1 MQKKFISGKPYV
13 IPARP
18 EVLIR
23 VIKLLQATEIDVD
36 VVVAQLQ
43 KDVSLY
49 SAVLATAN
57 TPLFSSGVK
66 VTSLKQAVMRLGL
79 SKMLTIFRIIA
90 LKTALSKAGR
100 LERFWDAATEIAQLT
115 VKISKMVSKESVED
129 AYSLGMMHNCG
140 IPLMMEAI
148 GEYRGFLINCDA
160 KEIQPLLFREKELF
174 GFHHFQVSTE
184 IARRW
189 LMPDNVIQAIRL
201 QGSPI
206 DAVGLQN
213 SDNESSKL
221 IFCSLLLAK
230 DISASYRHYW
240 RIENQQQSVSSLR
253 PVLDFVG
260 LSETDYL
267 DIRESTL
274 QEMEAK

>member
-1 MQKKFISGKPYV
+1 MQKKFLSGKPYI

-18 EVLIR
+18 EVLTS
-23 VIKLLQATEIDVD
+23 VINLLQATEIDVD
-36 VVVAQLQ
+36 AVVTQLH

-57 TPLFSSGVK
+57 TPLFSSGAK
-66 VTSLKQAVMRLGL
+66 VTALKQAVMRLGF
-79 SKMLTIFRIIA
+79 SKMLTILRIIA

-100 LERFWDAATEIAQLT
+100 LERFWDAATETAQLT
-115 VKISKMVSKESVED
+115 VKISKIVSKESVED

-148 GEYRGFLINCDA
+148 AQYRGFLMNCDA
-160 KEIQPLLFREKELF
+160 KDIQPLLLREKELF

-189 LMPDNVIQAIRL
+189 LMPENVIQAIRL

-206 DAVGLQN
+206 DAAGLGN
-213 SDNESSKL
+213 SDNESVKF

-230 DISASYRHYW
+230 DISSSYRHYW
-240 RIENQQQSVSSLR
+240 RIENQQQNVSNLR

-267 DIRESTL
+267 DIRESAL
-274 QEMEAK
+274 QDMEIS

>member
-1 MQKKFISGKPYV
+1 MQKKFLSGKPYV

-23 VIKLLQATEIDVD
+23 VIHLLKGTEIDVD

-57 TPLFSSGVK
+57 TPVFSSGGK
-66 VTSLKQAVMRLGL
+66 VTSLKQAVMRLGFN
-79 SKMLTIFRIIA
+79 KMLTILRIIA
-90 LKTALSKAGR
+90 LKSALSKAGR
-100 LERFWDAATEIAQLT
+100 LERFWDAATEIAQLS
-115 VKISKMVSKESVED
+115 VKITKIVSKESIED

-140 IPLMMEAI
+140 IALMMEAI
-148 GEYRGFLINCDA
+148 NEYRDFLINCDA
-160 KEIQPLLFREKELF
+160 KNIQPLLLLEQQRF

-189 LMPDNVIQAIRL
+189 LMPKNVIQAIAM
-201 QGSPI
+201 QGAPMHTL
-206 DAVGLQN
+206 GLEN
-213 SDNESSKL
+213 SDDESSKF
-221 IFCSLLLAK
+221 IFCSLILAK
-230 DISASYRHYW
+230 DISSSYRHYW
-240 RIENQQQSVSSLR
+240 RIENQQQSVCSLK

-274 QEMEAK
+274 EDMEIS